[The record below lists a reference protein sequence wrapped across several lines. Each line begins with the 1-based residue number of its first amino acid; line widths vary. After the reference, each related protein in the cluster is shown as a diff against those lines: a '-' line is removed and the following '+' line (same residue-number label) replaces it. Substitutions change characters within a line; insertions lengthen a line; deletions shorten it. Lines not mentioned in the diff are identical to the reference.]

1 MAKRATYY
9 PEAEHLFVA
18 EGLTLES
25 ISQKLGIS
33 TRSLQEWAKEGNWKQ
48 RREAFIKLASSS
60 HEKTYRLYNRW
71 LDHAINS
78 ENLDIETV
86 YALSKLAPLLKRV
99 EQYESTV
106 TKPNS
111 APKGL
116 SEETIAAIE
125 ERILGKQRN
134 ITEPKG
140 E

>member
-78 ENLDIETV
+78 ESLDIETV

-99 EQYESTV
+99 EQYESAV
-106 TKPNS
+106 TKPGT
-111 APKGL
+111 PKGL

-125 ERILGKQRN
+125 ERILGKRS